1 MGNFMDDKEWYSSNA
16 SKMRRFENR
25 KRKAG
30 RRRLLALF
38 VFCLLSVAVCGT
50 ALVLAKDTS
59 QGADAG
65 SENTVT
71 QKPTVTAT
79 PTPEALAEN
88 DDTVQGSVTPSPVLS
103 TVAAGPFGI
112 LEPTATPTPYVEVPE
127 NEEIWMEDFVD
138 TREPVNAKGIYVTA
152 EVAKGSGM
160 DDIIDLLDRTELNTV
175 IIDIKADTGYIVYSM
190 DSETA
195 KAMGATTNEISN
207 ISALMA
213 KLKEHNIYAVARVVA
228 FKDPMLAKNRP
239 DLAVYNS
246 DGSYYVDNQGTKWVS
261 PYKQEVWEYLAEVGI
276 QCAAIGFNEINFDYI
291 RFPTD
296 GVSNVVYAESDTMSK
311 TDAITA
317 FVKYIC
323 ETLRPYGIYV
333 SADVYAT
340 VINSSI
346 DAAAVG
352 QDYGAMARYLDYI
365 CPMIYPSH
373 YGYGY
378 GGIDYPDLEPYTI
391 IKWAV
396 QASDK
401 KIALIPSYQHKAI
414 VRPWLQDFTATYLSH
429 HMVYDAE
436 AVRTEINAL
445 YDNGVTE
452 WLLWN
457 AAVVYTEDALYDE

>member
-1 MGNFMDDKEWYSSNA
+1 MNENEWFKSNA
-16 SKMRRFENR
+16 LKMRRFENR

-30 RRRLLALF
+30 RRRLLALICM
-38 VFCLLSVAVCGT
+38 CLLIVVVCGT
-50 ALVLAKDTS
+50 AMVLAKDVE
-59 QGADAG
+59 QEP
-65 SENTVT
+65 ENGTDVT
-71 QKPTVTAT
+71 GFDTPTPSVTPIPTDSASDNNEAAAEDVT
-79 PTPEALAEN
+79 PTPEVMA
-88 DDTVQGSVTPSPVLS
+88 
-103 TVAAGPFGI
+103 VAAGPFGI
-112 LEPTATPTPYVEVPE
+112 LEPTATPTPYIDIPE
-127 NEEIWMEDFVD
+127 DEEIWMADFVD

-152 EVAKGSGM
+152 EVAKSSSL
-160 DDIIDLLDRTELNTV
+160 DDIIALIDRTELNTV
-175 IIDIKADTGYIVYSM
+175 VIDIKADTGYIVYSM

-195 KAMGATTNEISN
+195 KAIGATTNEISN
-207 ISALMA
+207 VSALMA

-228 FKDPMLAKNRP
+228 FKDPLLAKNRP

-296 GVSNVVYAESDTMSK
+296 GVSNVVYDETGTTTK
-311 TDAITA
+311 EEAITA

-340 VINSSI
+340 VINSTV

-352 QDYGAMARYLDYI
+352 QDYASMSRYLDYI

-378 GGIDYPDLEPYTI
+378 GGIDYPDMEPYTI

-401 KIALIPSYQHKAI
+401 KIASIPSYQHHAI
-414 VRPWLQDFTATYLSH
+414 VRPWLQDFTATYLTH

-436 AVRTEINAL
+436 AVRTEITAL